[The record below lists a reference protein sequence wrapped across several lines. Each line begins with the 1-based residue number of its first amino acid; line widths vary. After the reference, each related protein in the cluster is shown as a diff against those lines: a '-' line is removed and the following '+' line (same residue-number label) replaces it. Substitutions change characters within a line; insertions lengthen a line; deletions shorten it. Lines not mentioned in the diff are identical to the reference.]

1 MPLNATSRAKSPAN
15 CANVRGARPELALE
29 QSIERGGAIR
39 RGDRVTIACSGGPDS
54 VALAAAL
61 HAIAKPM
68 DLTLAIA
75 HVNHGIR
82 ASAWQDECVVLR
94 VAATFGL
101 VCDTIGLEMHSRDE
115 ATLRD
120 ARYEALL
127 ASAGR
132 AGSNVIATAHH
143 AEDQSETVLL
153 ALFRGAGPDG
163 IAGMRARRTIG
174 PGIDLARPLLR
185 CSSGELIAY
194 CQARA
199 LPYAVDPTN
208 ADASLRRNA
217 VREALE
223 ALRPLFPGLDPAVA
237 RAAEIAQGEREG
249 SPRADLRRSVRER
262 LAGEH
267 DLRDVD
273 FEHVEE
279 AVRAIERGASGSF
292 HMKRGVRLEI
302 EAGAIARVI
311 VDP

>member
-1 MPLNATSRAKSPAN
+1 MPPNATSRARSPAN
-15 CANVRGARPELALE
+15 FDKVRGARPELALE
-29 QSIERGGAIR
+29 QAIERGGAIR

-75 HVNHGIR
+75 HVNHGVR

-101 VCDTIGLEMHSRDE
+101 SCDTIGLELRARDE

-120 ARYEALL
+120 ARYDALL
-127 ASAGR
+127 ASAAR
-132 AGSNVIATAHH
+132 AGGNVIATAHH

-153 ALFRGAGPDG
+153 ALFRGAGPEG
-163 IAGMRARRTIG
+163 IAGMPARRTIA
-174 PGIDLARPLLR
+174 PGIDLGRPLLR
-185 CSSGELIAY
+185 VPSSELIAY

-208 ADASLRRNA
+208 ADANLRRNA

-237 RAAEIAQGEREG
+237 RAAEIADGERKG
-249 SPRADLRRSVRER
+249 LPRADLRRSVRER
-262 LAGEH
+262 LAVEH

-273 FEHVEE
+273 FEHVEA
-279 AVRAIERGASGSF
+279 AVRAIERGVSGSF
-292 HMKRGVRLEI
+292 HMKTGVRLEI
-302 EAGAIARVI
+302 EAGAIARVV
-311 VDP
+311 VDS

>member
-1 MPLNATSRAKSPAN
+1 MPLNATSRARSPAN

-68 DLTLAIA
+68 ELTLAIA

-101 VCDTIGLEMHSRDE
+101 VCDTIGLEMQSRDE

-127 ASAGR
+127 ASAER

-185 CSSGELIAY
+185 CSLERTHRLLS
-194 CQARA
+194 
-199 LPYAVDPTN
+199 N
-208 ADASLRRNA
+208 ACASLRRRSDQCRLELA
-217 VREALE
+217 PQCRPRGAGGAAAALPGAGSRRRASGRDRRRRARGQSARRPA
-223 ALRPLFPGLDPAVA
+223 ALRT
-237 RAAEIAQGEREG
+237 
-249 SPRADLRRSVRER
+249 
-262 LAGEH
+262 
-267 DLRDVD
+267 
-273 FEHVEE
+273 
-279 AVRAIERGASGSF
+279 GA
-292 HMKRGVRLEI
+292 
-302 EAGAIARVI
+302 AGAASTTCATSTSSTSRKPCGRSNAEPAAAFI
-311 VDP
+311 

>member
-1 MPLNATSRAKSPAN
+1 M
-15 CANVRGARPELALE
+15 RGAHPESALE
-29 QSIERGGAIR
+29 QSIERSGAIR

-68 DLTLAIA
+68 ELALAIA
-75 HVNHGIR
+75 HVNHGVR
-82 ASAWQDECVVLR
+82 GSAWQDECVVLR

-101 VCDTIGLEMHSRDE
+101 PCDTVGLEMQSGDE
-115 ATLRD
+115 ASLRE
-120 ARYEALL
+120 ARYGALL
-127 ASAGR
+127 ASAAR

-153 ALFRGAGPDG
+153 ALFRGTGPDG
-163 IAGMRARRTIG
+163 IAGMPARRTLA
-174 PGIDLARPLLR
+174 PGVDLARPLLR
-185 CSSGELIAY
+185 APSRDLIAY
-194 CQARA
+194 CQTRA

-223 ALRPLFPGLDPAVA
+223 ALRPVFPGLDPAVA

-249 SPRADLRRSVRER
+249 SPRAGLRRSVRER
-262 LAGEH
+262 LADEH

-273 FEHVEE
+273 FEHVEA
-279 AVRAIERGASGSF
+279 AVAAIERGSTGSF
-292 HMKRGVRLEI
+292 HMKPGVRLEI
-302 EAGAIARVI
+302 EAGAIARVV
-311 VDP
+311 VDS

>member
-1 MPLNATSRAKSPAN
+1 MPLNATSRARSPAN

-68 DLTLAIA
+68 ELTLAIA

-82 ASAWQDECVVLR
+82 GSAWQDECVVLR

-101 VCDTIGLEMHSRDE
+101 VCDTIGLEMQSRDE
-115 ATLRD
+115 ATLRE
-120 ARYEALL
+120 ARYAALL
-127 ASAGR
+127 ASAER

-163 IAGMRARRTIG
+163 IAGMRARRSIG
-174 PGIDLARPLLR
+174 PGTDLARPLLR
-185 CSSGELIAY
+185 CSSSELIAY
-194 CQARA
+194 CQTRA

-208 ADASLRRNA
+208 ADSSLRRNA
-217 VREALE
+217 VRKALE

-237 RAAEIAQGEREG
+237 RAAEIAEGEREG

-302 EAGAIARVI
+302 ESGAIARVV